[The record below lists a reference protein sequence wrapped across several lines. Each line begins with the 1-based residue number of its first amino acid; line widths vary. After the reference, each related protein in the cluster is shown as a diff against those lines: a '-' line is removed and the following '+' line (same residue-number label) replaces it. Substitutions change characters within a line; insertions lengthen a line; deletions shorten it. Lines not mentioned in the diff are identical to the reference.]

1 MTRVQL
7 VSKLALRLDVTKKE
21 ANLYLTAFLD
31 SIMET
36 LHKDGRVVVQGF
48 GSFKVNEYKAR
59 VAKKPLTGELIQLPV
74 RRKPSFHAGKELRQR
89 VNKGMDL
96 VNDSVPAFDDIHASN
111 SRVDFCRDPGLQNPC
126 AASATLWRDRI
137 NHDVRVCLVGKG
149 DGNLESPAARV
160 RMDRRREG
168 QRAARV

>member
-1 MTRVQL
+1 MFVNLEGGIMTRVQL
-7 VSKLALRLDVTKKE
+7 LSKLALRLDVTKKE

-74 RRKPSFHAGKELRQR
+74 RHKPSFHASKELRQR
-89 VNKGMDL
+89 VNEGMDL
-96 VNDSVPAFDDIHASN
+96 VKEAEALITRIQATENVFSI
-111 SRVDFCRDPGLQNPC
+111 
-126 AASATLWRDRI
+126 SA
-137 NHDVRVCLVGKG
+137 G
-149 DGNLESPAARV
+149 
-160 RMDRRREG
+160 
-168 QRAARV
+168 